1 MSPAMRCRSLLHCS
15 KTGIPTFFHV
25 RFMHRHP
32 KAPTVIRSSSTEPIL
47 HGPITSYIQDRID
60 RGAIRHDPE
69 QLDLAYRLDRLRQD
83 LIQSDASVIPA
94 SKLSV
99 DLFVDAKPKG
109 IWNQA
114 QRIAQQT
121 FFQLQYYSAQRN
133 TPKGVYIHGSVGVGK
148 SFLMDLFVDTIQQ
161 SSTENNTND
170 TNHSPL
176 RNRPVRRIHFHEFM
190 LDVHDRIHRFKQQY
204 PREDPIPSVALSIA
218 QEARLLCLDEFQVT
232 DIADAAI
239 LKRLLSMLWR
249 NHNHK
254 SSIGMVLVATSNRA
268 PDSLY
273 EGGLNRTMFVP
284 FIRTL
289 KDNMDVVEMSGR
301 RDYRREKPDVAMD
314 TDESYF
320 WPADSASTRQSLGQ
334 IFVQAGGTEQNNTKL
349 PVRMGRYVR
358 VPRSNDNC
366 AWFDFDDL
374 CDRPLG
380 AADYLSI
387 CERYKVLIVDNVPQ
401 LDVSRFNEARRFVTL
416 IDAIYESKTRLIL
429 ASQQVPLHDLFV
441 GFDATVESNDGDE
454 EIAVADIPEKV
465 HDEREQ
471 MFVKGEG
478 GSSSSAATTMIRSK
492 EGEIVEWSA
501 TGRIGVSLAQLSAV
515 RDVSFSFQRAESRL
529 VEMNNGTWGR

>member
-15 KTGIPTFFHV
+15 KTGIPTSFHV
-25 RFMHRHP
+25 RFTHRHP
-32 KAPTVIRSSSTEPIL
+32 KAATGIRSLSTEPIL
-47 HGPITSYIQDRID
+47 HGPITLYIQDRID
-60 RGAIRHDPE
+60 RGTIRHDPE

-109 IWNQA
+109 ICDQA

-148 SFLMDLFVDTIQQ
+148 SFLMDLFVDTMQQ
-161 SSTENNTND
+161 PSIENNTND

-320 WPADSASTRQSLGQ
+320 WSADSASTRQSLDH

-349 PVRMGRYVR
+349 PVRMGRHVR
-358 VPRSNDNC
+358 VPRSNDSC
-366 AWFDFDDL
+366 AWFDFGDL

-401 LDVSRFNEARRFVTL
+401 LDASRFNEARRFVTL

-454 EIAVADIPEKV
+454 EIAVADITEKV
-465 HDEREQ
+465 HDEQEQ